1 MDAIRPIMEI
11 DYVKLIT
18 QLCLIIIG
26 LNYFIPICKNLFCKV
41 LGIETKF
48 QREKKE
54 QKILLQETIDKV
66 TELSTKFNDASNNTD
81 RLFEE
86 KLVKFYTPYR
96 EQSMDIQK
104 DLKDSIELLTKA
116 DITRSEQIESVMV
129 GIKELLGDTIDQKYE
144 KYIRLGGIP
153 SDEVDEFNSVFFAYE
168 KVNGNNN
175 RKKKYDYVMN
185 NLPII
190 PVTTLYNTGELPIT

>member
-11 DYVKLIT
+11 DYVKFIT

-48 QREKKE
+48 QREKRE
-54 QKILLQETIDKV
+54 QKILLQKTIDKV
-66 TELSTKFNDASNNTD
+66 TELSDRFNDASSNSDN
-81 RLFEE
+81 LFEE

-116 DITRSEQIESVMV
+116 DITRSEQIESVMI

-153 SDEVDEFNSVFFAYE
+153 SDEVDEFNSVFSAYE
-168 KVNGNNN
+168 KVNGNHN
-175 RKKKYDYVMN
+175 RKKKYDYVMD

-190 PVTTLYNTGELPIT
+190 PVTTLYNTDKN

>member
-48 QREKKE
+48 QREKRE

-66 TELSTKFNDASNNTD
+66 TELSDRFNDASNNTD
-81 RLFEE
+81 HLFEE

-96 EQSMDIQK
+96 KQSMDIQK
-104 DLKDSIELLTKA
+104 DLKDSIELLTKT

-153 SDEVDEFNSVFFAYE
+153 SDEVDEFNSVFSAYE
-168 KVNGNNN
+168 KVNGNHN
-175 RKKKYDYVMN
+175 RKKKYDYVMD

-190 PVTTLYNTGELPIT
+190 PVTTLYNTDKN

>member
-48 QREKKE
+48 QREKRE

-66 TELSTKFNDASNNTD
+66 TELSDRFNDASSNSD
-81 RLFEE
+81 SLFEE

-116 DITRSEQIESVMV
+116 DITRSEQIESVMI

-153 SDEVDEFNSVFFAYE
+153 SDEVDEFNSVFSAYE
-168 KVNGNNN
+168 KVNGNHN
-175 RKKKYDYVMN
+175 RKKKYDYVMD

-190 PVTTLYNTGELPIT
+190 PVTTLYNTDKN

>member
-153 SDEVDEFNSVFFAYE
+153 SDEVDEFNSVFSAYE
-168 KVNGNNN
+168 KVNGNHN
-175 RKKKYDYVMN
+175 RKKKYDYVMD

-190 PVTTLYNTGELPIT
+190 PVTTLYNTDKN

>member
-1 MDAIRPIMEI
+1 MDAIRPLIEI

-153 SDEVDEFNSVFFAYE
+153 SDEVDEFNSVFSAYE
-168 KVNGNNN
+168 KVNGNHN
-175 RKKKYDYVMN
+175 RKKKYDYVMD

-190 PVTTLYNTGELPIT
+190 PVTTLYNTDKN

>member
-48 QREKKE
+48 QREKRE

-66 TELSTKFNDASNNTD
+66 TELSDRFNDASNNTD
-81 RLFEE
+81 HLFEE

-104 DLKDSIELLTKA
+104 DLKDSIELLTKS

-153 SDEVDEFNSVFFAYE
+153 SDDVDEFNSVFSAYE
-168 KVNGNNN
+168 KVNGNHN
-175 RKKKYDYVMN
+175 RKKKYDYVMDK
-185 NLPII
+185 LPII
-190 PVTTLYNTGELPIT
+190 PVTTLYNTDKN

>member
-66 TELSTKFNDASNNTD
+66 TELNNKFNEASNNTD
-81 RLFEE
+81 NLFED

-96 EQSMDIQK
+96 EQSIGIQK
-104 DLKDSIELLTKA
+104 DLKESIDFLAKSDS
-116 DITRSEQIESVMV
+116 TRSTQIESLMV
-129 GIKELLGDTIDQKYE
+129 GTKELLGDKIDQKYE
-144 KYIRLGGIP
+144 KYIRLNGIP
-153 SDEVDEFNSVFFAYE
+153 SDEVDEFNSVYEAYRGL
-168 KVNGNNN
+168 NGNHN
-175 RKKKYDYVMN
+175 REKKYEYVMN

-190 PVTTLYNTGELPIT
+190 PVTTLYNTDKN

>member
-1 MDAIRPIMEI
+1 MDAIRPIIEI

-48 QREKKE
+48 QREKRE

-116 DITRSEQIESVMV
+116 DVARSSQIESLMV
-129 GIKELLGDTIDQKYE
+129 GTKELLGDTIDQKYE

-153 SDEVDEFNSVFFAYE
+153 SDEVDEFNSVYEAYRGLM
-168 KVNGNNN
+168 GNHN
-175 RKKKYDYVMN
+175 REKKYEYVTN

-190 PVTTLYNTGELPIT
+190 PVTTLYNTDKN

>member
-48 QREKKE
+48 QREKRE

-66 TELSTKFNDASNNTD
+66 TELSDRFNEASSNTD
-81 RLFEE
+81 HLFEE
-86 KLVKFYTPYR
+86 KLVRFYTPYR
-96 EQSMDIQK
+96 EQSMGIQK
-104 DLKDSIELLTKA
+104 DLKESIELLTKA

-129 GIKELLGDTIDQKYE
+129 GIKDLLGDTIDQKYE

-153 SDEVDEFNSVFFAYE
+153 SDEVDEFNSVFSAYE
-168 KVNGNNN
+168 KVNGNHN
-175 RKKKYDYVMN
+175 RKKKYDYVMD

-190 PVTTLYNTGELPIT
+190 PVTTLYNTDKN

>member
-153 SDEVDEFNSVFFAYE
+153 SDEVDEFNSVFSAYE
-168 KVNGNNN
+168 KVNGNHNG
-175 RKKKYDYVMN
+175 KKKYDYVMN

>member
-48 QREKKE
+48 QREKRE

-66 TELSTKFNDASNNTD
+66 TELSDRFNEASSNTD
-81 RLFEE
+81 HLFEE
-86 KLVKFYTPYR
+86 KLVRFYTPYR

-153 SDEVDEFNSVFFAYE
+153 SDEVDEFNSVFSAYE
-168 KVNGNNN
+168 KVNGNHN
-175 RKKKYDYVMN
+175 RKKKYDYVMD

-190 PVTTLYNTGELPIT
+190 PVTTLYNTDKN

>member
-26 LNYFIPICKNLFCKV
+26 LNYFIPICKNLFFKI

-48 QREKKE
+48 QREKRE
-54 QKILLQETIDKV
+54 QKILLQETVDKV
-66 TELSTKFNDASNNTD
+66 TELNDKFNKASSNTD
-81 RLFEE
+81 NLFEE

-96 EQSMDIQK
+96 EQSMGIQK

-116 DITRSEQIESVMV
+116 DLNRSEQIESLMV
-129 GIKELLGDTIDQKYE
+129 GTKELLGDTIDQKYE

-153 SDEVDEFNSVFFAYE
+153 SDEVDEFNSVYEAYRGLM
-168 KVNGNNN
+168 GNHN
-175 RKKKYDYVMN
+175 REKKYGYVMN

-190 PVTTLYNTGELPIT
+190 PVTTLYNTDKN

>member
-48 QREKKE
+48 QREKRE

-66 TELSTKFNDASNNTD
+66 TELSDRFNDASSNSD
-81 RLFEE
+81 DLFEE

-153 SDEVDEFNSVFFAYE
+153 SDEVDEFNSVFSAYE
-168 KVNGNNN
+168 KVKGNHN
-175 RKKKYDYVMN
+175 RKKKYDYVMD
-185 NLPII
+185 NLLII
-190 PVTTLYNTGELPIT
+190 PVTTLYNTDKN

>member
-48 QREKKE
+48 QREKRE

-66 TELSTKFNDASNNTD
+66 TELSDRFNDASNNTD
-81 RLFEE
+81 HLFEE

-153 SDEVDEFNSVFFAYE
+153 SDDADEFNSVFSAYE
-168 KVNGNNN
+168 KVNGNHN
-175 RKKKYDYVMN
+175 RKKKYDYVMD

-190 PVTTLYNTGELPIT
+190 PVTTLYNTDKN

>member
-18 QLCLIIIG
+18 QLCLIIVG

-81 RLFEE
+81 HLFEE

-116 DITRSEQIESVMV
+116 DVARSEQIESVMV

-153 SDEVDEFNSVFFAYE
+153 SDEVDEFNSVFSAYE
-168 KVNGNNN
+168 KVNGNHN
-175 RKKKYDYVMN
+175 RKKKYDYVMD

-190 PVTTLYNTGELPIT
+190 PVTTLYNTDKN

>member
-48 QREKKE
+48 QREKRE
-54 QKILLQETIDKV
+54 QKILLQETVDKV
-66 TELSTKFNDASNNTD
+66 TELNNKFNEASNNTD
-81 RLFEE
+81 NLFED

-96 EQSMDIQK
+96 EQSIGIQK
-104 DLKDSIELLTKA
+104 DLKESIDFLAKSDS
-116 DITRSEQIESVMV
+116 TRSTQIESLMV
-129 GIKELLGDTIDQKYE
+129 GTKELLGDKIDQKYE
-144 KYIRLGGIP
+144 KYIRLNGIP
-153 SDEVDEFNSVFFAYE
+153 SDEVDEFNSVYEAYRGL
-168 KVNGNNN
+168 NGNHN
-175 RKKKYDYVMN
+175 REKKYEYVMN

-190 PVTTLYNTGELPIT
+190 LVTTLYNTDKN

>member
-104 DLKDSIELLTKA
+104 DLKDSIELLTKT

-153 SDEVDEFNSVFFAYE
+153 SDEVDEFNSVFSAYE
-168 KVNGNNN
+168 KVNGNHN

>member
-41 LGIETKF
+41 IGIETKF
-48 QREKKE
+48 QREKRE

-66 TELSTKFNDASNNTD
+66 TELSDRFNDASNNTD
-81 RLFEE
+81 HLFEE

-104 DLKDSIELLTKA
+104 DLKDSIELLTKS

-153 SDEVDEFNSVFFAYE
+153 SDDVDEFNSVFSAYE
-168 KVNGNNN
+168 KVNGNHN
-175 RKKKYDYVMN
+175 RKKKYDYVMD

-190 PVTTLYNTGELPIT
+190 PVTTLYNTDKN

>member
-48 QREKKE
+48 QREKRE

-66 TELSTKFNDASNNTD
+66 TELSDRCNDASNNTD
-81 RLFEE
+81 HLFEE

-104 DLKDSIELLTKA
+104 DLKDSIELLTKS

-153 SDEVDEFNSVFFAYE
+153 SDDVDEFNSVFSAYE
-168 KVNGNNN
+168 KVNGNHN
-175 RKKKYDYVMN
+175 RKKKYDYVMD

-190 PVTTLYNTGELPIT
+190 PVTTLYNTDKN

>member
-48 QREKKE
+48 QREKRE

-66 TELSTKFNDASNNTD
+66 TELSDRFNDASNNTD
-81 RLFEE
+81 HLFEE

-116 DITRSEQIESVMV
+116 DITRSEQIESVMI

-153 SDEVDEFNSVFFAYE
+153 SDDVDEFNSVFSAYE
-168 KVNGNNN
+168 KVNGNHN
-175 RKKKYDYVMN
+175 RKKKYDYVMD

-190 PVTTLYNTGELPIT
+190 PVPTLYNTDKN

>member
-48 QREKKE
+48 QREKRE
-54 QKILLQETIDKV
+54 QKILLQETVDKV
-66 TELSTKFNDASNNTD
+66 TELSDRFNEASSNTD
-81 RLFEE
+81 HLFEE

-96 EQSMDIQK
+96 QQSMDIQK
-104 DLKDSIELLTKA
+104 DLKESIELLTKA
-116 DITRSEQIESVMV
+116 DITRSSQIESLMV
-129 GIKELLGDTIDQKYE
+129 GTKELLGDTIDQKYE
-144 KYIRLGGIP
+144 KYIRLCGIP
-153 SDEVDEFNSVFFAYE
+153 SDEVDEFNSAS
-168 KVNGNNN
+168 
-175 RKKKYDYVMN
+175 
-185 NLPII
+185 
-190 PVTTLYNTGELPIT
+190 

>member
-66 TELSTKFNDASNNTD
+66 TELSDRFNDASNNTD
-81 RLFEE
+81 HLFEE

-104 DLKDSIELLTKA
+104 DLKDSIELLTKT

-153 SDEVDEFNSVFFAYE
+153 SDDVDEFNSVFSAYE
-168 KVNGNNN
+168 KVNGNHN
-175 RKKKYDYVMN
+175 RKKKYDYVMD

-190 PVTTLYNTGELPIT
+190 PVTTLYNTDKN

>member
-48 QREKKE
+48 QREKRE

-66 TELSTKFNDASNNTD
+66 TELSNRFNDASSNSDN
-81 RLFEE
+81 LFEE

-153 SDEVDEFNSVFFAYE
+153 SDEVDEFNSVFSAYE
-168 KVNGNNN
+168 KVKGNHN
-175 RKKKYDYVMN
+175 RKKKYDYVMD
-185 NLPII
+185 NLLII
-190 PVTTLYNTGELPIT
+190 PVTTLYNTDRN

>member
-48 QREKKE
+48 QREKRE

-66 TELSTKFNDASNNTD
+66 TELSDRFNDASSNSDN
-81 RLFEE
+81 LLEE

-153 SDEVDEFNSVFFAYE
+153 SDEVDEFNSVFSAYE
-168 KVNGNNN
+168 KVKGNHN
-175 RKKKYDYVMN
+175 RKKKYDYVMD
-185 NLPII
+185 NLLII
-190 PVTTLYNTGELPIT
+190 PVTTLYNTDKN

>member
-48 QREKKE
+48 QREKRE

-66 TELSTKFNDASNNTD
+66 TELSDRFNDASNNTD
-81 RLFEE
+81 HLFEE

-104 DLKDSIELLTKA
+104 DLKDSIELLTKT

-153 SDEVDEFNSVFFAYE
+153 SDEVDEFNSVFSAYE
-168 KVNGNNN
+168 KVNGNHN
-175 RKKKYDYVMN
+175 RKKKYDYVMD

-190 PVTTLYNTGELPIT
+190 PVTTLYNTDKN

>member
-48 QREKKE
+48 QREKRE
-54 QKILLQETIDKV
+54 QKILLQETVDKV
-66 TELSTKFNDASNNTD
+66 TELNNKFNEASNNTD
-81 RLFEE
+81 NLFED

-96 EQSMDIQK
+96 EQSIGIQK
-104 DLKDSIELLTKA
+104 DLKESIDFLAKSDS
-116 DITRSEQIESVMV
+116 TRSTQIESLMV
-129 GIKELLGDTIDQKYE
+129 GTKELLGDKIDQKYE
-144 KYIRLGGIP
+144 KYIRLNGIP
-153 SDEVDEFNSVFFAYE
+153 SDEVDEFNSVYEAYRGL
-168 KVNGNNN
+168 NGNHN
-175 RKKKYDYVMN
+175 R
-185 NLPII
+185 
-190 PVTTLYNTGELPIT
+190 YNW

>member
-48 QREKKE
+48 QREKRE

-66 TELSTKFNDASNNTD
+66 TELSDRFNEASSNTD
-81 RLFEE
+81 HLFEE
-86 KLVKFYTPYR
+86 KLVRFYTPYR
-96 EQSMDIQK
+96 EQSMGIQK
-104 DLKDSIELLTKA
+104 DLKESIELLTKA

-153 SDEVDEFNSVFFAYE
+153 SDEVDEFNSVFSAYE
-168 KVNGNNN
+168 KVKGNHN
-175 RKKKYDYVMN
+175 RKKKYDYVMD
-185 NLPII
+185 NLLII
-190 PVTTLYNTGELPIT
+190 PVTTLYNTDKN

>member
-48 QREKKE
+48 QREKRE

-66 TELSTKFNDASNNTD
+66 TELSDRFNDASNNTD
-81 RLFEE
+81 HLFEE

-153 SDEVDEFNSVFFAYE
+153 SDDVDEFNSVFSAYE
-168 KVNGNNN
+168 KVNGNHN
-175 RKKKYDYVMN
+175 RKKKYDYVMD
-185 NLPII
+185 NLSII
-190 PVTTLYNTGELPIT
+190 PVTTLYNTDKN

>member
-48 QREKKE
+48 QREKRE
-54 QKILLQETIDKV
+54 QKILLQETVDKV
-66 TELSTKFNDASNNTD
+66 TELSNKFNEASNNTD
-81 RLFEE
+81 NLFED

-96 EQSMDIQK
+96 EQSIGIQK
-104 DLKDSIELLTKA
+104 DLKESIDFLAKSDS
-116 DITRSEQIESVMV
+116 TRSTQIESLMV
-129 GIKELLGDTIDQKYE
+129 GTKELLGDKIDQKYE
-144 KYIRLGGIP
+144 KYIRLNGIP
-153 SDEVDEFNSVFFAYE
+153 SDEVDEFNSVYEAYRGL
-168 KVNGNNN
+168 NGNHN
-175 RKKKYDYVMN
+175 REKKYDYVMD

-190 PVTTLYNTGELPIT
+190 PVTTLYNTDKN

>member
-81 RLFEE
+81 HLFEE

-153 SDEVDEFNSVFFAYE
+153 SDDVDEFNSVFSAYE
-168 KVNGNNN
+168 KVNGNHN
-175 RKKKYDYVMN
+175 RKKKYDYVMD

-190 PVTTLYNTGELPIT
+190 PVTTLYNTDKN

>member
-1 MDAIRPIMEI
+1 MDVIRPIMEI

-66 TELSTKFNDASNNTD
+66 TELSDRFNDASSNSDN
-81 RLFEE
+81 LFEE

-153 SDEVDEFNSVFFAYE
+153 SDEVDEFNSVFSAYE
-168 KVNGNNN
+168 KVKGNHN
-175 RKKKYDYVMN
+175 RKKKYDYVMD

-190 PVTTLYNTGELPIT
+190 PVTTLYNTDKN

>member
-66 TELSTKFNDASNNTD
+66 TELSNKFNEASNNTD
-81 RLFEE
+81 HLFEE
-86 KLVKFYTPYR
+86 KLVRFYTPYR

-104 DLKDSIELLTKA
+104 DLKDSIELLTKS
-116 DITRSEQIESVMV
+116 DVNRSLQIESLMV
-129 GIKELLGDTIDQKYE
+129 GTKELLGDTIDQKYE

-153 SDEVDEFNSVFFAYE
+153 SDEVDEFNSVYDAYRGL
-168 KVNGNNN
+168 KGNHN
-175 RKKKYDYVMN
+175 REKKYEYVMN
-185 NLPII
+185 NLPIM
-190 PVTTLYNTGELPIT
+190 PVTTLYNTDKN

>member
-26 LNYFIPICKNLFCKV
+26 LNYFIPICKNLFCKI

-54 QKILLQETIDKV
+54 QKKLLEETVQKV
-66 TELSTKFNDASNNTD
+66 TELSNNTD
-81 RLFEE
+81 HLFEE

-96 EQSMDIQK
+96 QQSMDIQK
-104 DLKDSIELLTKA
+104 DLKESIDLLAKA
-116 DITRSEQIESVMV
+116 DITRSEQIESLMV
-129 GIKELLGDTIDQKYE
+129 GTKELLGDTIDKKYE
-144 KYIRLGGIP
+144 KYIRLKGIP
-153 SDEVDEFNSVFFAYE
+153 SDEVDEFNSVYEAYR
-168 KVNGNNN
+168 KLMGNHN
-175 RKKKYDYVMN
+175 REKKYNYVTN

-190 PVTTLYNTGELPIT
+190 PVTTLYNNDQEQSK

>member
-81 RLFEE
+81 HLFEE

-104 DLKDSIELLTKA
+104 DLKDSIELLTKT

-153 SDEVDEFNSVFFAYE
+153 SDEVDEFNSVFSAYE
-168 KVNGNNN
+168 KVNGNHN
-175 RKKKYDYVMN
+175 RKKKYDYVMD

-190 PVTTLYNTGELPIT
+190 PVTTLYNTDKN